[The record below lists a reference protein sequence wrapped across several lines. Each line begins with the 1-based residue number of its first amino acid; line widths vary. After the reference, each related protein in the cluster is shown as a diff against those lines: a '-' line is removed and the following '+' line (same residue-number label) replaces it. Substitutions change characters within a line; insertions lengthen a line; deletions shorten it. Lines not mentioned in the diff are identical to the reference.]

1 MRPLDPASFCIA
13 RGSLPVKSMYVSRPF
28 RGRDFVPSSKEHWL
42 VYLTWTTLSLASG
55 PKADNRCNPTWLQPT
70 TPIISLNDVKCSEE
84 QCVRQDEKEQKVLS
98 DRVGKWWS
106 LTDSNR

>member
-1 MRPLDPASFCIA
+1 MVSVLD
-13 RGSLPVKSMYVSRPF
+13 L
-28 RGRDFVPSSKEHWL
+28 
-42 VYLTWTTLSLASG
+42 
-55 PKADNRCNPTWLQPT
+55 DNAAVGLDDHRNPTRLRPT